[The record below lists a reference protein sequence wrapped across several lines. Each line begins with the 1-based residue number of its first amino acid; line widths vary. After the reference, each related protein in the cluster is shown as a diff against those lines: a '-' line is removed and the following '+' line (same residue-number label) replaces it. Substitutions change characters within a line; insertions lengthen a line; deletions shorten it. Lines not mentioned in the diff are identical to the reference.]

1 MKISPK
7 KPHFFKPI
15 MPYFK
20 NGLKIPLGFLKYL
33 KDHDHI
39 EHAILRMGSK
49 KWLVK
54 VNGRRLE
61 EGWENFA
68 EEHDLQ
74 LGDMLVFGHEGD
86 MEFEVSI
93 FHSNQCEREYEEEQK
108 VHNVEETSKKF
119 EFKDLRGNASLRPEG
134 NKTNLDAERV
144 STQEKLNSNITSSHE
159 VFPDVEAT
167 KDMPL
172 GRPHLI
178 TTVKPHWISKHL
190 MHVPKLFA
198 CENGLSN
205 RKCTIAIRD
214 EQRSWEFRLYS
225 CGGSTFIGGE
235 WHKFC
240 AANFLK
246 EGDQIM
252 FEIFSKGEKPILKF
266 CDLRGEVSLQP
277 EGKKTNLDTERV
289 STQDLRGNA
298 SLQPEGKK
306 ANLHAKRVSSE
317 EKPSPSIKSPNK
329 ASADAKAAAHEPFGH
344 SKFVCTI
351 RPYCLT
357 YGFLNVPKHFAC
369 ANGLKP
375 NKKCILI
382 IRDERQRSWTLR
394 LSVCKTQVY
403 IGDGLRK
410 FIADNCLKEGDRI
423 MFEVVTNG
431 ETPIWKFQVVTSGK
445 DSDEEESRQVFS
457 SSMKIVFLFK

>member
-1 MKISPK
+1 MKIPPK

-15 MPYFK
+15 MPGFK
-20 NGLKIPLGFLKYL
+20 NGLKIPLGFLKYR

-39 EHAILRMGSK
+39 EHAILRRGSK
-49 KWLVK
+49 KWLVN

-61 EGWENFA
+61 EGWEKFA
-68 EEHDLQ
+68 EEHNLQ
-74 LGDMLVFGHEGD
+74 LGDILVFGHEGD

-119 EFKDLRGNASLRPEG
+119 EFKDLRGNASLLPEG
-134 NKTNLDAERV
+134 KKTNLHAKSV
-144 STQEKLNSNITSSHE
+144 STEEKTNPNIMSSHE

-172 GRPHLI
+172 GHPHLI
-178 TTVKPHWISKHL
+178 TTVKPYWISKCL

-198 CENGLSN
+198 RENGLSN
-205 RKCTIAIRD
+205 RKCTIVIRD

-225 CGGSTFIGGE
+225 SARSIFIGGE
-235 WHKFC
+235 WRKFC

-246 EGDQIM
+246 EGDHVM
-252 FEIFSKGEKPILKF
+252 FEIFSKGEKPTLKF
-266 CDLRGEVSLQP
+266 YNLRGDASLQP

-298 SLQPEGKK
+298 SLQPEGKTT
-306 ANLHAKRVSSE
+306 NLHAKRVSSE
-317 EKPSPSIKSPNK
+317 EKPSPSIKSSNK
-329 ASADAKAAAHEPFGH
+329 ASTDAKVAAHEPYGH
-344 SKFVCTI
+344 SNFVCTI

-357 YGFLNVPKHFAC
+357 YGFLNIPKHFAS
-369 ANGLKP
+369 ANGLKA
-375 NKKCILI
+375 NMKCSLI
-382 IRDERQRSWTLR
+382 IRDERQKSWTLR

-423 MFEVVTNG
+423 MFETVTNG

-445 DSDEEESRQVFS
+445 DSDEGSI
-457 SSMKIVFLFK
+457 KL

>member
-1 MKISPK
+1 MKIPPK

-15 MPYFK
+15 MPGFK

-39 EHAILRMGSK
+39 EHAILRRGSK

-61 EGWENFA
+61 EGWEKFA

-86 MEFEVSI
+86 MEFEVSV
-93 FHSNQCEREYEEEQK
+93 FHSNQCDREYEEEQK

-119 EFKDLRGNASLRPEG
+119 EFKEKPNPNIMSSL
-134 NKTNLDAERV
+134 K
-144 STQEKLNSNITSSHE
+144 
-159 VFPDVEAT
+159 VFPNVEAT
-167 KDMPL
+167 KDVPL

-178 TTVKPHWISKHL
+178 TTVKPSCISKCL

-205 RKCTIAIRD
+205 RKCTIVIRD

-235 WHKFC
+235 WRKFC

-246 EGDQIM
+246 EGDHIM

-266 CDLRGEVSLQP
+266 CDLRGEASLQP
-277 EGKKTNLDTERV
+277 EGKKTNLDSERV

-306 ANLHAKRVSSE
+306 ANLHTKRVSSE
-317 EKPSPSIKSPNK
+317 EKPSPSIKLPNK
-329 ASADAKAAAHEPFGH
+329 ASADAKAAAHHPFGH

-382 IRDERQRSWTLR
+382 IRDERQGSWTLR

-423 MFEVVTNG
+423 MFEVVTSG

-445 DSDEEESRQVFS
+445 DSNEEVSR
-457 SSMKIVFLFK
+457 